1 MTGVEVQT
9 FLDEV
14 KTDQFEQLKV
24 RGLGFRGKLMGRM
37 HYAGLAEHQPLEPTR
52 NYTVVLPDMFTFG
65 PLFPAIKEM
74 PKEYFMPELLRD
86 LLFKR
91 LSEKSEYNEL
101 PVRKP

>member
-1 MTGVEVQT
+1 MTGMELQT

-14 KTDQFEQLKV
+14 NTEQFEHLKV

-37 HYAGLAEHQPLEPTR
+37 HYAGLADHQPLELTR
-52 NYTVVLPDMFTFG
+52 DYSVVLPDMFTFG

-86 LLFKR
+86 LLFER

-101 PVRKP
+101 HVRKP